1 MPNTTFNTHIYNIH
15 TVRYR
20 DENTIKLLLLTYC
33 HSFNIYIYHATDLM
47 NDLYLESNKISDR
60 SLLEFQFCS
69 DTNYNEKRYSSEY
82 SGA

>member
-1 MPNTTFNTHIYNIH
+1 
-15 TVRYR
+15 
-20 DENTIKLLLLTYC
+20 
-33 HSFNIYIYHATDLM
+33 M